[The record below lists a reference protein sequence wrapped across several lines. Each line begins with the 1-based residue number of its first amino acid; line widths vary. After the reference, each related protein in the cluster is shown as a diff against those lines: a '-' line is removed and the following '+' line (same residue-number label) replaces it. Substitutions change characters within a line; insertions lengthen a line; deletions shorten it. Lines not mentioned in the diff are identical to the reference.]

1 MSSQQESPLHS
12 SFAQHLYAFREYAYT
27 DILGPKI
34 MPMRYVINVFKGLTF
49 LWVLFL
55 MAYFNN
61 YSTAMQ
67 LYLFL
72 HGTYGIFWLFKD
84 LYFPDAS
91 FKRMASFGSL
101 VLLTLVL
108 TLYWLMPVSIAT
120 GYGIQ

>member
-61 YSTAMQ
+61 YSTASHATVLISTRNLWDLLAVQ
-67 LYLFL
+67 GFVLPGCFL
-72 HGTYGIFWLFKD
+72 
-84 LYFPDAS
+84 
-91 FKRMASFGSL
+91 
-101 VLLTLVL
+101 
-108 TLYWLMPVSIAT
+108 
-120 GYGIQ
+120 